1 MSDAGERPMRPM
13 LTREHILRTAL
24 ALIDRD
30 GLDAFTMRRLGA
42 ELGVDPM
49 AVYRHLPNKGAV
61 LDGVVE
67 LLWASG
73 LGLEGIDP
81 KLGWRAAIA
90 SAMRNM
96 RQELLAHPRAVA
108 LVATH
113 PLATSEEQYAFLER
127 VLELLEQTGVKVDSE
142 LLVLINV
149 VGVYTLG
156 HVTAEVAEPAG
167 GAGGEIDEQRLS
179 VLSEEYPRLAA
190 LLGGPG
196 LLGYEPD
203 AQFERGLGVILAGWG
218 SAG

>member
-13 LTREHILRTAL
+13 LTRDHILSTAL

-67 LLWASG
+67 LLWARG
-73 LGLEGIDP
+73 LGLDGIDP
-81 KLGWRAAIA
+81 ALGWRAAVA
-90 SAMRNM
+90 AAMRGI
-96 RQELLAHPRAVA
+96 RQQLLAHPRAVV
-108 LVATH
+108 LVLTH
-113 PLATSEEQYAFLER
+113 PLATSEEQYVFLES
-127 VLELLEQTGVKVDSE
+127 VLDRLEQTGAEMGPE
-142 LLVLINV
+142 LLLLINV

-156 HVTAEVAEPAG
+156 HVAAEVVEPAG
-167 GAGGEIDEQRLS
+167 GAGGEINEQRLAA
-179 VLSEEYPRLAA
+179 LGAEYPRLAA

-196 LLGYEPD
+196 RLSYEPD
-203 AQFERGLGVILAGWG
+203 TEFERGLAAILAGWG
-218 SAG
+218 SGD